1 MIKRIDIL
9 MQLLKRAKEE
19 AKLEEDPAQKASFLI
34 RIANMLNDLGEKE
47 TVKDTLLEALEVIES
62 IKVLENQAE
71 LLLEIYDN
79 FLTFGFIPESEKALE
94 RFLEAV
100 KGINNQEQKL
110 RLYETLLTILLENN
124 LVKKMKEISTSILEE
139 LRTVEI
145 PTFDSP
151 EVTINLL
158 RKLSIVVK
166 TESIK
171 TILKDLI
178 KQSDAIDDEDIRVFF
193 LISAGSL
200 AYQLSLFDII
210 MQVFEKLEYIDDK
223 LDFIADLSDQ
233 FLEEIE
239 EGYSEFYE

>member
-9 MQLLKRAKEE
+9 MQLLNRAKEE